1 MQTDWGG
8 EYQKLN
14 SFFQCVGISHL
25 VSCPYAHQQ
34 NGPAER
40 KHRHIV
46 EVGLSLLAYASMPLK
61 YWDEAFLTA
70 VYLINHLPSK
80 VIQSKT
86 PMECLF
92 GKSGD
97 YSLLRMFGCACWPNL
112 QPYNRHKLEFRS
124 KQCAFLGYSNL
135 HKGYKCL
142 DISTGRLYIS
152 CDIVFDE
159 SVFPFA
165 TLHSNAGARL
175 RAKIDLLPLS
185 LHPFNLHHH
194 EGHEI
199 SEPVDVNLADATN
212 PAAESFLQDVDH
224 VYTSDTDSSNF
235 SAIGADPQVD
245 SGGSSAHQSPAAGA
259 HVRSTSGLPAPARLG
274 EWTSGSE
281 RSRDSDGTQSC
292 TSDGMTRFCASTSGA
307 CPRADGSPGE

>member
-1 MQTDWGG
+1 
-8 EYQKLN
+8 
-14 SFFQCVGISHL
+14 
-25 VSCPYAHQQ
+25 
-34 NGPAER
+34 
-40 KHRHIV
+40 
-46 EVGLSLLAYASMPLK
+46 MPLK

-70 VYLINHLPSK
+70 VYLINRLPSK

-86 PMECLF
+86 PMEHLF
-92 GKSGD
+92 GTSSD

-112 QPYNRHKLEFRS
+112 RPYNRHKIEFRS

-135 HKGYKCL
+135 HKWYKCL
-142 DISTGRLYIS
+142 DISMGRLYIS
-152 CDIVFDE
+152 RDIVFDE

-175 RAKIDLLPLS
+175 HAKIDLLPLS

-199 SEPVDVNLADATN
+199 LKPVDVNPADATN

-235 SAIGADPQVD
+235 SAVGADPGVD
-245 SGGSSAHQSPAAGA
+245 SGGSSVHQSPAAGA
-259 HVRSTSGLPAPARLG
+259 RVRSASGLPAPARLSK
-274 EWTSGSE
+274 WTTGSE
-281 RSRDSDGTQSC
+281 RSCDSDRTRSSE
-292 TSDGMTRFCASTSGA
+292 SDGMTQFRASTFGA